1 MAIKRLRKNEGVDYR
16 GSTLEHLLRGY
27 RASDLCLPED
37 SGCWCKLAAN
47 LTRGKDGFPGLGT
60 LSKKRSFVSRL
71 SRPCRRRKY
80 PAMLP

>member
-37 SGCWCKLAAN
+37 SGCWC
-47 LTRGKDGFPGLGT
+47 
-60 LSKKRSFVSRL
+60 
-71 SRPCRRRKY
+71 
-80 PAMLP
+80 